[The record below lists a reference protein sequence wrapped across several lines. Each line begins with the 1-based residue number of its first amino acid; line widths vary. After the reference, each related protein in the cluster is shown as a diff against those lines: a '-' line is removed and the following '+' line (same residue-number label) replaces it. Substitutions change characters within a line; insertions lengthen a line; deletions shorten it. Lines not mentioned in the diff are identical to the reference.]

1 MNKKVKQ
8 ESLFGDLEQFESW
21 RNEWKDMPE
30 FQMEDLT
37 SEQKIIVHFES
48 LEDRD
53 AFAKLVDQQIL
64 STTKSIWYPKLNQA
78 RFMNKRY
85 IDEEE

>member
-1 MNKKVKQ
+1 MKDKQ
-8 ESLFGDLEQFESW
+8 ESLFGDLGQFESW
-21 RNEWKDMPE
+21 RKEWKNMPE
-30 FQMEDLT
+30 FEMEDLT
-37 SEQKIIVHFES
+37 SEQKIIVHFEN

-53 AFAKLVDQQIL
+53 AFAELVGQQIL
-64 STTKSIWYPKLNQA
+64 STTKSIWYPKMNPT

>member
-1 MNKKVKQ
+1 MNKKAEQ

-21 RNEWKDMPE
+21 RSEWKDMPE
-30 FQMEDLT
+30 FQMQDLT
-37 SEQKIIVHFES
+37 AEFSIKINFES
-48 LEDRD
+48 YEDVIK
-53 AFAKLVDQQIL
+53 FAELVGQIITP
-64 STTKSIWYPKLNQA
+64 STKSICYPEVQIT